1 MVGVAILPVSR
12 SVRWWIVLLAGLSFP
27 FVYAVKL
34 GQVGP
39 ILFFAF
45 AVGWRGIDDPI
56 RLGASAAV
64 GAAIKL
70 QPGLVLVWALL
81 TGRYRAVAVGAAVL
95 LALALVATLLAG
107 PGAWSDFLVLIRT
120 VTNPI
125 TTERNLTPGAI
136 AYQLG
141 ASADIAAV
149 VQLINTIA
157 VVAAFL
163 AAIRWA
169 GDEASYLVA
178 VIASQLVSPIL
189 WDHYAMLLLL
199 PVAYLLSAG
208 RWWALAIPL
217 VTAWPLLGITPA
229 ARLSGRVLDHAGGHA
244 GRREGGPSILEALGG
259 HRAGHPRH
267 PDGPVTDD
275 RNRSPSIALVVG
287 LAVVG
292 ISAVLY
298 WLANR
303 QFDALRGDLFYL
315 ADAFLHGRAW
325 LDVRLGPNDVILA
338 GDHYYVPFAPFPA
351 VALMPIVALIGPV
364 HGGPAGVGDQ
374 RRPRRLRGRHV
385 LVAPRPDRGRAAR
398 RIACG

>member
-1 MVGVAILPVSR
+1 M
-12 SVRWWIVLLAGLSFP
+12 LAGLSFP

-56 RLGASAAV
+56 RLGASAAA

-81 TGRYRAVAVGAAVL
+81 TSRFRAVAVGAVVL
-95 LALALVATLLAG
+95 LVLAVVATLLAG
-107 PGAWSDFLVLIRT
+107 AAAWSDFLVLIRT
-120 VTNPI
+120 VADPI
-125 TTERNLTPGAI
+125 TTERNLTPGAV

-141 ASADIAAV
+141 APAAV
-149 VQLINTIA
+149 ATLVQLVSTIG
-157 VVAAFL
+157 VVAAFF

-217 VTAWPLLGITPA
+217 VTAWPLVGITP
-229 ARLSGRVLDHAGGHA
+229 
-244 GRREGGPSILEALGG
+244 
-259 HRAGHPRH
+259 
-267 PDGPVTDD
+267 PVT
-275 RNRSPSIALVVG
+275 
-287 LAVVG
+287 
-292 ISAVLY
+292 Y
-298 WLANR
+298 
-303 QFDALRGDLFYL
+303 
-315 ADAFLHGRAW
+315 
-325 LDVRLGPNDVILA
+325 
-338 GDHYYVPFAPFPA
+338 
-351 VALMPIVALIGPV
+351 PIVFWIT
-364 HGGPAGVGDQ
+364 
-374 RRPRRLRGRHV
+374 
-385 LVAPRPDRGRAAR
+385 LVATLIVGRAAR
-398 RIACG
+398 RSSKRWADTAPAIRDMPTGL